1 MLKRKDSKA
10 RGIKGWED
18 GFNFQWLPR
27 EGLYEGVTLKTK
39 TSITEDHPSKDLAKT
54 VPGGENN
61 CSFLFEFYL
70 FLFLATVNLHYWAW
84 AFSSCSKQGLL
95 SDGSARASHCIRFS
109 CCGAQALLEHQLSS
123 CDTGLVA
130 LGHVGS
136 FWKRIKPMFPA
147 LAGRLL
153 TCNHQESPQL
163 LL

>member
-1 MLKRKDSKA
+1 MLKRKDRKG
-10 RGIKGWED
+10 RGIKGWGG

-27 EGLYEGVTLKTK
+27 EGSYEGKTLETK
-39 TSITEDHPSKDLAKT
+39 TSITEDHRSKDLAKT
-54 VPGGENN
+54 VPGGDNN
-61 CSFLFEFYL
+61 CSSLFEFYL
-70 FLFLATVNLHYWAW
+70 FLFLAALDLHYWAW

-95 SDGSARASHCIRFS
+95 SGCSARASHCIHFS
-109 CCGAQALLEHQLSS
+109 RCGAQALEHWLGS

-136 FWKRIKPMFPA
+136 FWKRIKPMSPA

-153 TCNHQESPQL
+153 TCDHQGSPQL